1 MNATSKLVKAWE
13 SKNAK
18 NAARAGG
25 VSLMALSL
33 AACGGSSEVAAPTV
47 LKTVYDA
54 AVTAKAAAEAEAT
67 AATTAKTAAETAKT
81 AAEATATAATAAK
94 VAAEAE
100 ATTATAAK
108 TAAETAK
115 TAAETAQ
122 ATAEAAQAVAVAA
135 QAAAETA
142 KATADAALAAQNT
155 AITDAGFADVD
166 ALIAAYAA
174 VTAPVSLSL
183 TSANDNLLGNIG
195 SDTFT
200 GVTANLAAADVIN
213 GGDGND
219 TLNLTLTATNAA
231 FTVSNVETINADWNA
246 FGTAGFDATNVTGA
260 DITLTSSKVGFLG
273 SATVTAL
280 GANSVTAGTGM
291 TGTLTANGVTTG
303 TVNGTNATIIAVT
316 SAGTAAAT
324 DVTVVNAGANTT
336 NITVQDFNGMT
347 VNAAGA
353 TTIQLDDDAVAADDG
368 ETATL
373 NYSGAAVTL
382 TNNVD
387 DLTINGTTAGSAITI
402 DAVDASL
409 VVASDVATTITVAT
423 QAVMDQEI
431 VTKTGS
437 GTLTLD
443 INDVAAA
450 GDLDQ
455 VSADLISV
463 DAASAGGA
471 LTVVSGQEVTFTSNL
486 ANATGLTVAGAG
498 TSDTATLNLSTTQ
511 GAAIAL
517 TGIET
522 TTINVTAAAVANAA
536 DATFADF
543 SAGASTINLVSA
555 NDLTVTL
562 AEAGTFDASG
572 VTGALTWTQKAAAAG
587 DLTGATGANN
597 TAVFKGTTHANNF
610 VGSTANDTV
619 TFVNTTG
626 SAVAVLDN
634 GTNAV
639 TANAVTTGTLVVT
652 AGTGTDTVS
661 ATALTTGTVNINLG
675 DGTNSTTLDGVF
687 NSITATVTGGAGTDT
702 ITIDDATVA
711 GDTIVL
717 NGGNGADTLIISEDI
732 TAGNIT
738 LTSIENIDVGANA
751 GAAVVNSTELSG
763 GSFTLKASGATT
775 GGFFTDLLS
784 VEMDAAAS
792 VNFSNLTLD
801 GTLADGIGGISLA
814 ATTGNDTIVGTSGRD
829 TIDSDDGNDTVTGGA
844 GADTMTAGA
853 GNDVFVIGNS
863 DGGNLDT
870 TMDKIAEFNT
880 AGADQLKLGVAGTAL
895 NYVEAASTFAVD
907 LGGAAARIS
916 TAAENVA
923 QANTA
928 LDGTVKYAFINNALD
943 DTNAENNDQ
952 TETGGYLFVDTD
964 LDGTYNYVVNLTDG
978 VLGDIAFGDIIA

>member
-1 MNATSKLVKAWE
+1 
-13 SKNAK
+13 
-18 NAARAGG
+18 
-25 VSLMALSL
+25 MALSL
-33 AACGGSSEVAAPTV
+33 AACGGSDDVAVDITSDNAEI
-47 LKTVYDA
+47 LLA
-54 AVTAKAAAEAEAT
+54 AVTAVDATATTVAEVAANAT
-67 AATTAKTAAETAKT
+67 AAGEAAAD
-81 AAEATATAATAAK
+81 AAIRQSVADAGIT
-94 VAAEAE
+94 VAADATSAE
-100 ATTATAAK
+100 MIAAV
-108 TAAETAK
+108 AESDNA
-115 TAAETAQ
+115 
-122 ATAEAAQAVAVAA
+122 AVAA
-135 QAAAETA
+135 AVDITTDNAAVAAAVDITTDNA
-142 KATADAALAAQNT
+142 AATDAAVAGLGLTGITTLAEFNT
-155 AITDAGFADVD
+155 AYT
-166 ALIAAYAA
+166 AL
-174 VTAPVSLSL
+174 TAPVSLAL
-183 TSANDNLLGNIG
+183 TSGTDNFLGNIG
-195 SDTFT
+195 GDTFT
-200 GVTANLAAADVIN
+200 GLTANLAATDVIN
-213 GGDGND
+213 GGGGND
-219 TLNLTLTATNAA
+219 TLNVTLTATNNA
-231 FTVSNVETINADWNA
+231 FTVSNVETVNVDWNA
-246 FGTAGFDATNVTGA
+246 FGVAGFDATNVTGA
-260 DITLTSSKVGFLG
+260 DINLTSSKAGFLG

-280 GANSVTAGTGM
+280 GANNVTAGSGM

-303 TVNGTNATIIAVT
+303 TVNGTNATIMAVT

-373 NYSGAAVTL
+373 TYSGAAVTL

-423 QAVMDQEI
+423 QAVMNTEI

-543 SAGASTINLVSA
+543 SAGTSTINLVSA

-572 VTGALTWTQKAAAAG
+572 VTAALTWTQKAAADG

-619 TFVNTTG
+619 TFVNTSG
-626 SAVAVLDN
+626 SAVAILGN
-634 GTNAV
+634 GTNSV
-639 TANAVTTGTLVVT
+639 TANAVDSGTLVVT
-652 AGTGTDTVS
+652 SGTGTDTVS
-661 ATALTTGTVNINLG
+661 ATALTTGTVNVNLG

-687 NSITATVTGGAGTDT
+687 NGITATVTGGAGADT
-702 ITIDDATVA
+702 ITVDDATVA

-717 NGGNGADTLIISEDI
+717 DGGNGADALIISEDI

-738 LTSIENIDVGANA
+738 LTSIETIDVGAAA
-751 GAAVVNSTELSG
+751 GAAVVNSTEVSG
-763 GSFTLKASGATT
+763 GSFALKASGATT

-784 VEMDAAAS
+784 IEMDAAAS

-801 GTLADGIGGISLA
+801 GTLTDGIGGISLA

-829 TIDSDDGNDTVTGGA
+829 TIDSDDGNDTITGGA

-880 AGADQLKLGVAGTAL
+880 AGADQLKLGVAGTLA
-895 NYVEAASTFAVD
+895 NYVEAASTHDDASGV
-907 LGGAAARIS
+907 AANAS
-916 TAAENVA
+916 TAAENAA

-928 LDGTVKYAFINNALD
+928 LDGTVKYAVIDNGAL
-943 DTNAENNDQ
+943 N
-952 TETGGYLFVDTD
+952 TGVGAAFTATGSYVFVDTD
-964 LDGTYNYVVNLTDG
+964 LDGTFNYVINLTDG
-978 VLGDIAFGDIIA
+978 VLGDIALGDIIA